1 KIKSVAPGLYRAR
14 DGEHRQEHQIVWWD
28 PRLLVL
34 NVEEKMGLRQDKLL
48 QADEKKLV
56 SDHGIKLREE
66 WSANRA
72 AMLEAGMAPR
82 INVATATELALAAAA
97 AGPKRPEAIAIEETR
112 RDRGRPHGK
121 RFGTLVH

>member
-1 KIKSVAPGLYRAR
+1 RQKKKGAR
-14 DGEHRQEHQIVWWD
+14 EGQ
-28 PRLLVL
+28 VL
-34 NVEEKMGLRQDKLL
+34 PARR
-48 QADEKKLV
+48 KKLV

-97 AGPKRPEAIAIEETR
+97 AGPKHPEAIAIEETR

-121 RFGTLVH
+121 RFGTLVQLTMLREPLDAA